1 MVPAQP
7 SPAVWSV
14 DADGARM
21 FFADLLSK
29 LHNPAEARRVN
40 AYLRSMKVKGSLL
53 APAVNLLNDGGE
65 VQVQRTHWTESA
77 KPGMLR
83 LDAMLLATAQ
93 GQAIK
98 LRVTAEFHGT
108 AEGTVLAVL
117 DLKEGD

>member
-1 MVPAQP
+1 
-7 SPAVWSV
+7 
-14 DADGARM
+14 
-21 FFADLLSK
+21 
-29 LHNPAEARRVN
+29 
-40 AYLRSMKVKGSLL
+40 
-53 APAVNLLNDGGE
+53 
-65 VQVQRTHWTESA
+65 
-77 KPGMLR
+77 MLR